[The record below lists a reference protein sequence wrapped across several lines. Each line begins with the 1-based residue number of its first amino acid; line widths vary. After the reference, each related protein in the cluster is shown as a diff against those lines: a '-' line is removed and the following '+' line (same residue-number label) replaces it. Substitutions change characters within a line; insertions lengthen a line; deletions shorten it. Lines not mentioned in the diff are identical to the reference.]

1 MLRLATKILRPSLHV
16 LTWGRKGVIFYSIPR
31 RCGGTGRRKGLKIPR
46 PRGHTGSSPVTGT
59 TSEQALY
66 RLLRLFSKVRA
77 RSLRCSS
84 FPNRTRCR
92 WAPVWDA
99 ALRAAFYIR
108 GNIDF
113 NCPSQQNGDP
123 VRGCR
128 FVLLWIW
135 KPAIDKAAAGPCS
148 RRGLPAEKRTHPR
161 RCAPFRLSPGAAARQ
176 LVCRPANGWFI
187 AGGAACVPPE
197 QHLPPAGWFRPGRHN
212 GAAQPIPW
220 RAIC

>member
-1 MLRLATKILRPSLHV
+1 MGAFPSGQRGQTVNLLSTTSVVRIHP
-16 LTWGRKGVIFYSIPR
+16 LPPR
-31 RCGGTGRRKGLKIPR
+31 R
-46 PRGHTGSSPVTGT
+46 
-59 TSEQALY
+59 
-66 RLLRLFSKVRA
+66 SKVRFA
-77 RSLRCSS
+77 PTSFYTYGPKDVIRPLPCSS

-123 VRGCR
+123 ARGCR

-135 KPAIDKAAAGPCS
+135 KPTIDKAAAGPCS

-187 AGGAACVPPE
+187 AGGCCLRSSRAASA
-197 QHLPPAGWFRPGRHN
+197 AGGVVSARQAQWSS
-212 GAAQPIPW
+212 AAHPLAGHMLSLLVVCNATRFLLQ
-220 RAIC
+220 